1 MGVRAKVYIVLF
13 FVFFGYRLDAQTFVF
28 KNYSTNQGLPS
39 SETYNSIQDAQ
50 GYMWFATD
58 RGVAKYD
65 GYTFK
70 TLTTNE
76 GLTDNTV
83 FEFFKDNK
91 QQVWCKTFSST
102 INRISNDSAYPYK
115 YNYIIQQLFPSEVL
129 KGILFDKNGQLLFVK
144 GNINRNDIIFKLDK
158 NGQLDTINEKYNG
171 GARQLFIVEEGR
183 CLFGGNTLELQTD
196 IFFLNGGEKIASIKF
211 DGYDNEVFSKK
222 LKNNNYVLLAD
233 RRVYLIKKNK
243 EIEKLWKGEGEVIY
257 FFVDKDENF
266 WIGYRGKGFEF
277 LSAKSGYKEVITG
290 LNNLSISS
298 INQDK
303 EGGMW
308 LTTLEKGVF
317 YLAPSAPL
325 AYNKENG
332 LSSEKINKI
341 VDVEGNI
348 VLVTPDGDFLLK
360 KQNSNTFKE
369 IESELSV
376 ANDLV
381 YSKENGVFYF
391 YPTHEP
397 ILKNYKQT
405 IIPHHKKLFIGKKY
419 LWAYF
424 YREISKYTLQ
434 GKKLDSIIFDKK
446 RIQCLEELDNGDVL
460 IGTLGGVYIYKND
473 SITSLVV
480 YNPLFSLR
488 VSDIKQI
495 DINHVVVATIG
506 GGILITQINN
516 YANTIQYKTENGLP
530 SVMCNTLL
538 KYNDSILWVGTNRGL
553 CRIDNIL
560 PGNKIKF
567 NNFDINN
574 GLISNEVNDIC
585 LIDDKLWVATAEGV
599 SVVAENG
606 EETDIRDISIYI
618 KKININGE
626 EVPLLPLAK
635 LPYNKN
641 NITFSFIGLNYQYAG
656 KLVYKYRLVGADTK
670 WNTTTNLS
678 VVYNTLPSGKYTF
691 EIGVVNPN
699 GPNLVHFAKYSFTI
713 LPPFWQTAWFLIL
726 AVVVLALLIYWYIR
740 YRVNFVRKQ
749 ELLNIDLNTFRDRA
763 LRGQMNP
770 HFIYNSL
777 NSIQNY
783 ILKSDTM
790 ASVSFLSKFSQ
801 LMRLT
806 FNNTAQELITL
817 DKDMEALLLYIEL
830 EDLRFQHKFT
840 LHIENSANLDFT
852 FIKVP
857 PLILQP
863 FVENAIQHGLLTK
876 EGGGNIWIS
885 FIKHDTSI
893 EVIIQDDGIG
903 RAGAKKI
910 QERKARFKARL
921 SYAFGRREYTG
932 ITATQTRIQQAWGTK
947 FSKNHFK
954 IVDLYTDN
962 GAPKGTLV
970 HIFLPV
976 YD

>member
-1 MGVRAKVYIVLF
+1 MGVRAKEYIVLF
-13 FVFFGYRLDAQTFVF
+13 FVLLGYKSNAQTFVF

-39 SETYNSIQDAQ
+39 SETYNSIQDEQ

-58 RGVAKYD
+58 RGVAKFD
-65 GYTFK
+65 GYSFK

-83 FEFFKDNK
+83 FEFFKDDK

-115 YNYIIQQLFPSEVL
+115 YNHIMQRTFPSEIL
-129 KGILFDKNGQLLFVK
+129 KGTLFDKNGNLFFVK
-144 GNINRNDIIFKLDK
+144 GNVNKYDIIFKLDK
-158 NGQLDTINEKYNG
+158 NGWLDTIKGYNN
-171 GARQLFIVEEGR
+171 GAKQLFIVEDGR
-183 CLFGGNTLELQTD
+183 CLLGGNIDEPQTD
-196 IFFLNGGEKIASIKF
+196 IFFLDRGEKIASIKY
-211 DGYDNEVFSKK
+211 DGYYKEVFSKK
-222 LKNNNYVLLAD
+222 LKNNEYALFINRGIY
-233 RRVYLIKKNK
+233 RIKKNK
-243 EIEKLWKGEGEVIY
+243 EIEKIWNGKGEVLY

-266 WIGYRGKGFEF
+266 WVGYRGKGFEF
-277 LSAKSGYKEVITG
+277 ISAKSGYKEAITG
-290 LNNLSISS
+290 LSNLSISS
-298 INQDK
+298 INQDR

-341 VDVEGNI
+341 VNVEGNI
-348 VLVTPDGDFLLK
+348 VLITPDGEMLLK
-360 KQNSNTFKE
+360 KQNSNAFNILTAKPT
-369 IESELSV
+369 I

-381 YSKENGVFYF
+381 YSKENGIFSF
-391 YPTHEP
+391 SSTERP
-397 ILKNYKQT
+397 IFKNSKHT
-405 IIPHHKKLFIGKKY
+405 IIAFHKKLFIGKKY
-419 LWAYF
+419 LWTF
-424 YREISKYTLQ
+424 NYREISKYTLQ
-434 GKKLDSIIFDKK
+434 GKKLDSIVFDKK
-446 RIQCLEELDNGDVL
+446 RIQCIEELDNGDVL
-460 IGTLGGVYIYKND
+460 IGTLGGAYIYKND
-473 SITSLVV
+473 TITPLSV
-480 YNPLFSLR
+480 YSPLFNIR

-495 DINHVVVATIG
+495 DKNHAVIATIG
-506 GGILITQINN
+506 GGIILAQINN
-516 YANTIQYKTENGLP
+516 YANIIQYKTENGLP
-530 SVMCNTLL
+530 SVMCNTLY

-567 NNFDINN
+567 SKIDINN
-574 GLISNEVNDIC
+574 GLISNEVNNIC
-585 LIDDKLWVATAEGV
+585 LIDDKLWLSTAGGV
-599 SVVAENG
+599 SILSHNR
-606 EETDIRDISIYI
+606 EETTIRNFPIYI

-626 EVPLLPLAK
+626 EVPIQPLTK
-635 LPYNKN
+635 LAYNKN

-656 KLVYKYRLVGADTK
+656 KLVYKYRLVGADAN

-678 VVYNTLPSGKYTF
+678 VVYNTLASGKYTF
-691 EIGVVNPN
+691 EIGVINPN
-699 GPNLVHFAKYSFTI
+699 GSDPVTFGQYDFTI
-713 LPPFWQTAWFLIL
+713 LPPFWQTVWFQIL
-726 AVVVLALLIYWYIR
+726 VISVLAILIYLYIR

-749 ELLNIDLNTFRDRA
+749 QQLNIDLNTFRDRA

-817 DKDMEALLLYIEL
+817 EKDMEALLLYVEL

-840 LHIENSANLDFT
+840 VHIENRTNIDFV

-876 EGGGNIWIS
+876 TEEGNIWIS
-885 FIKHDTSI
+885 FIKHTDSLEIT
-893 EVIIQDDGIG
+893 IQDDGIG
-903 RAGAKKI
+903 RANAKKI

-932 ITATQTRIQQAWGTK
+932 ITATQTRIQQAWGKK

-954 IVDLYTDN
+954 IVDLYTDK
-962 GAPKGTLV
+962 GVPKGTLI
-970 HIFLPV
+970 HIFLPI